1 METRLDLTT
10 MNEPQVEAVLHGP
23 GPLVVFAG
31 AGSGKTRVIVHRIAH
46 LVLDHGVPAWRILAV
61 TFTNKAAGEMK
72 ERLDRLVPGAARD
85 LAVGTFHSTCARLL
99 RRHSQELRLSRDFA
113 IYDDGDQ
120 KAMISRVLKD
130 LSLDE
135 KRLPPKMVATII
147 NQAKNEMQG
156 PEDVPLTGLD
166 AEHIRTVFREYEKR
180 MAKAN
185 ALDFGDLIYQ
195 MVRAL
200 ETNEALRMQLAGRFA
215 HILVDEFQ
223 DTNHAQFRLVRALAS
238 VHRNLIVVG
247 DDDQSIYRWR
257 GADRRNILDF
267 RRYFPDAQIVKLE
280 QNYRSTKR
288 ILRVAHAVIEKN
300 VDREPKQLWTDN
312 ADGSKI
318 KVLRCGSERD
328 EAEIVVRSARELKN
342 EGKPLRS
349 LAVFYRIHAQSR
361 VLEEALRAARIP
373 YRVVGGV
380 RFYDRAEVKDLLAYL
395 RLVANPEDDV
405 SFLRVVNVPTR
416 GIGKT
421 SIDRLLDDAATHGTG
436 VWEAAKR
443 AAAGKSGSA
452 IGRFVELIETL
463 REKAPALLAAEA
475 TGAGSDGTGLA
486 DFARL
491 VLAESGYEKSLKDE
505 NTAESDARLENLA
518 SLVGSMQEFEDS
530 EAEPSWP
537 SVVRGEREGAV
548 PSQANRDS
556 EDDDRPS
563 VTSPSLATPDD
574 APSATPGL
582 LTRFLE
588 TVTLQ
593 SEPEEASG
601 EQKDQVT
608 LMTVHAA
615 KGLEFPRVIVVG
627 LEEQLFPFRGVNDGE
642 GPEELE
648 EERRLAYVAFT
659 RAEQS
664 LTLTWATSRYVFGNL
679 RLGTISRFLD
689 ELPVQDIEQRGEGTS
704 TRPHTAAPLGAR
716 SSSWGGY
723 GSGGGNYGSGG
734 GNYGSGGGN
743 YRSGSGQYLSGGSGH
758 PPPSSYDK
766 GSLPREGSLEYG
778 DGFERR
784 SLRGIA
790 PVHQPPPKEKEVAG
804 FKKGMKVRHVRYG
817 VGKVYSVE
825 GGTPP
830 TVTVDFPG
838 HGTKQIVAKYLE
850 SA

>member
-10 MNEPQVEAVLHGP
+10 LNEPQVEAVLHGP

-46 LVLDHGVPAWRILAV
+46 LVLDHGIPAWRILAV
-61 TFTNKAAGEMK
+61 TFTNRAAGEMK

-135 KRLPPKMVATII
+135 KRIPPKMVASII

-166 AEHIRTVFREYEKR
+166 AEHIRGVFREYEKR

-200 ETNEALRMQLAGRFA
+200 EANEALRMQLAGRFA
-215 HILVDEFQ
+215 HLLVDEFQ

-238 VHRNLIVVG
+238 VHRNLVVVG

-328 EAEIVVRSARELKN
+328 EAEIVVRAARELKN
-342 EGKPLRS
+342 ESKPLRS

-421 SIDRLLDDAATHGTG
+421 SLDRLLDDAATHGTG

-443 AAAGKSGSA
+443 AAAGKGGSA

-463 REKAPALLAAEA
+463 RDKAPALLSPQSESGEA
-475 TGAGSDGTGLA
+475 VGLA

-491 VLAESGYEKSLKDE
+491 VLTESGYEKALKEE

-530 EAEPSWP
+530 E
-537 SVVRGEREGAV
+537 
-548 PSQANRDS
+548 
-556 EDDDRPS
+556 DDDRPS

-574 APSATPGL
+574 APTAKLGL

-593 SEPEEASG
+593 SEPEEAG
-601 EQKDQVT
+601 GDQKDQVT

-689 ELPVQDIEQRGEGTS
+689 ELPLQDIEQRGEGTGM
-704 TRPHTAAPLGAR
+704 RPHTTAPMGQR
-716 SSSWGGY
+716 SSSWGG
-723 GSGGGNYGSGG
+723 YGSGG

-790 PVHQPPPKEKEVAG
+790 PMRQAPPVEKEVAG

-850 SA
+850 PA

>member
-1 METRLDLTT
+1 MESRLDLTT
-10 MNEPQVEAVLHGP
+10 LNEPQVEAVLHGP

-46 LVLDHGVPAWRILAV
+46 LVMDHGIPPWRILAV
-61 TFTNKAAGEMK
+61 TFTNRAAGEMK
-72 ERLDRLVPGAARD
+72 ERLERLVPGAARD

-99 RRHSQELRLSRDFA
+99 RRHSADLRLSRDFA

-135 KRLPPKMVATII
+135 KRIPPKMVASII

-166 AEHIRTVFREYEKR
+166 AERIREVFREYEKR

-200 ETNEALRMQLAGRFA
+200 EANEALRMSLAGRFA

-238 VHRNLIVVG
+238 VHRNLVVVG

-300 VDREPKQLWTDN
+300 LDREPKQLWTDN
-312 ADGSKI
+312 PDGSKI

-328 EAEIVVRSARELKN
+328 EAEIVVRAAREQVSA
-342 EGKPLRS
+342 GKPLRS

-361 VLEEALRAARIP
+361 VLEEALRTARIA

-416 GIGKT
+416 GVGKT
-421 SIDRLLDDAATHGTG
+421 SIDRLLDDAATQGTG
-436 VWEAAKR
+436 VWAAAKR
-443 AAAGKSGSA
+443 AAEGKSGSA
-452 IGRFVELIETL
+452 IGRFVEIVETL
-463 REKAPALLAAEA
+463 REKAPALLAAA
-475 TGAGSDGTGLA
+475 AADAPKRDALGLA

-491 VLAESGYEKSLKDE
+491 VLELSGYEKSLKDE

-518 SLVGSMQEFEDS
+518 SLVGSMQEFED
-530 EAEPSWP
+530 AD
-537 SVVRGEREGAV
+537 G
-548 PSQANRDS
+548 
-556 EDDDRPS
+556 DDRPS
-563 VTSPSLATPDD
+563 VTAPSLATPDD
-574 APSATPGL
+574 VPGDRPGL

-593 SEPEEASG
+593 SEPEQTG
-601 EQKDQVT
+601 GDPKDQVT

-615 KGLEFPRVIVVG
+615 KGLEFPRVVVVG
-627 LEEQLFPFRGVNDGE
+627 LEEQLFPFRGVNDGD

-689 ELPVQDIEQRGEGTS
+689 ELPLQDIEQRGEGTS
-704 TRPHTAAPLGAR
+704 TRPFTESPYGAR
-716 SSSWGGY
+716 SSSYGGY
-723 GSGGGNYGSGG
+723 GGQFGAGSG
-734 GNYGSGGGN
+734 S
-743 YRSGSGQYLSGGSGH
+743 SGGSGY
-758 PPPSSYDK
+758 PASGSGASSYDK
-766 GSLPREGSLEYG
+766 GSMPREGSLGYG
-778 DGFERR
+778 DGFTRR
-784 SLRGIA
+784 SLHGA
-790 PVHQPPPKEKEVAG
+790 ATFKQEAPKEKEIAG

-817 VGKVYSVE
+817 VGKVHSVE
-825 GGTPP
+825 GGVQP

-850 SA
+850 PA

>member
-10 MNEPQVEAVLHGP
+10 LNEPQIEAVLHEG

-46 LVLDHGVPAWRILAV
+46 LVLDHGVPPWRILAV

-72 ERLDRLVPGAARD
+72 ERLERLVPGAARD
-85 LAVGTFHSTCARLL
+85 LAVGTFHSICARLL
-99 RRHSQELRLSRDFA
+99 RRHGADLRLSRDFA
-113 IYDDGDQ
+113 IYDDADQ
-120 KAMISRVLKD
+120 KAMIARVLKD
-130 LSLDE
+130 LSLDD
-135 KRLPPKMVATII
+135 KRLPPKMIASII

-156 PEDVPLTGLD
+156 PEDVPIAGLD
-166 AEHIRTVFREYEKR
+166 AERIREVFREYERR
-180 MAKAN
+180 MGKAN
-185 ALDFGDLIYQ
+185 ALDFGDLIYR
-195 MVRAL
+195 MVLAL
-200 ETNEALRMQLAGRFA
+200 EADEALRMSLAGRFV
-215 HILVDEFQ
+215 HLLVDEFQ

-238 VHRNLIVVG
+238 AHRNLAVVG

-300 VDREPKQLWTDN
+300 QDREPKRLWTDN
-312 ADGSKI
+312 PDGAKVR
-318 KVLRCGSERD
+318 VLRCGSERD
-328 EAEIVVRSARELKN
+328 EAEIVVRTARELLA

-380 RFYDRAEVKDLLAYL
+380 RFYDRAEIKDLLAYL

-405 SFLRVVNVPTR
+405 SFLRVVNVPSR

-421 SIDRLLDDAATHGTG
+421 TIDRLLDDAATHGTG
-436 VWEAAKR
+436 VWQAAER
-443 AAAGKSGSA
+443 AAEAKGSSA
-452 IGRFVELIETL
+452 IGRFVALIASL
-463 REKAPALLAAEA
+463 REKASALLASTPSSPERMR
-475 TGAGSDGTGLA
+475 LA

-491 VLAESGYEKSLKDE
+491 VLAESGYEKALRDE
-505 NTAESDARLENLA
+505 NTAESDARLENLQ
-518 SLVGSMQEFEDS
+518 SLVGSMQEFEDAD
-530 EAEPSWP
+530 AE
-537 SVVRGEREGAV
+537 
-548 PSQANRDS
+548 
-556 EDDDRPS
+556 DRPGLRS
-563 VTSPSLATPDD
+563 DEPGEA
-574 APSATPGL
+574 PGL

-588 TVTLQ
+588 LVTLQ
-593 SEPEEASG
+593 SDPEQNGADP
-601 EQKDQVT
+601 KDQVT

-615 KGLEFPRVIVVG
+615 KGLEFPQVIVVG
-627 LEEQLFPFRGVNDGE
+627 LEEQLFPFRGVNEGE
-642 GPEELE
+642 GPEDLE

-659 RAEQS
+659 RAERS

-679 RLGTISRFLD
+679 RLGQMSRFLD
-689 ELPVQDIEQRGEGTS
+689 ELPPADIEQRSEG
-704 TRPHTAAPLGAR
+704 LGAR
-716 SSSWGGY
+716 PHAESPYGQRASSWGGY
-723 GSGGGNYGSGG
+723 GSGSSGYGSRSSDDGSRVSG
-734 GNYGSGGGN
+734 YGSNRPPRYDRGS
-743 YRSGSGQYLSGGSGH
+743 SG
-758 PPPSSYDK
+758 
-766 GSLPREGSLEYG
+766 REGALCYG

-790 PVHQPPPKEKEVAG
+790 PIKSEPPKDKEVAG

-817 VGKVYSVE
+817 VGKVHGVE

-850 SA
+850 PA

>member
-10 MNEPQVEAVLHGP
+10 LNEPQVEAVLHGP

-46 LVLDHGVPAWRILAV
+46 LVLDHGCPAWRILAV
-61 TFTNKAAGEMK
+61 TFTNRAAGEMK

-99 RRHSQELRLSRDFA
+99 RRHSQDLRLSRDFA
-113 IYDDGDQ
+113 IYDDADQ

-135 KRLPPKMVATII
+135 KRIPPKMVASII

-166 AEHIRTVFREYEKR
+166 AERIREVFREYEKR

-200 ETNEALRMQLAGRFA
+200 EANEALRLQLAGRFV
-215 HILVDEFQ
+215 HLLVDEFQ

-238 VHRNLIVVG
+238 VNRNLLVVG

-312 ADGSKI
+312 PDGSKI

-328 EAEIVVRSARELKN
+328 EAEIVVRAAREQVSA
-342 EGKPLRS
+342 GKPLRS

-361 VLEEALRAARIP
+361 VLEEALRAARIA

-395 RLVANPEDDV
+395 RLVSNPEDDI

-421 SIDRLLDDAATHGTG
+421 SIDRLLDDAATQGTG
-436 VWEAAKR
+436 VWAAAKR
-443 AAAGKSGSA
+443 AAESKSGSPIA
-452 IGRFVELIETL
+452 KFVELIETL
-463 REKAPALLAAEA
+463 REKAPALLSE
-475 TGAGSDGTGLA
+475 GAKPSGEPLGLA

-491 VLAESGYEKSLKDE
+491 VLTQSGYEKSLTDE

-518 SLVGSMQEFEDS
+518 SLVGSMQEFEDL
-530 EAEPSWP
+530 EAE
-537 SVVRGEREGAV
+537 
-548 PSQANRDS
+548 
-556 EDDDRPS
+556 DRPR
-563 VTSPSLATPDD
+563 VTSPSLGTPDD
-574 APSATPGL
+574 APTSKPGL

-593 SEPEEASG
+593 SEPEDANG
-601 EQKDQVT
+601 DKKDQVT

-627 LEEQLFPFRGVNDGE
+627 LEEQLFPFRGVNEGE

-659 RAEQS
+659 RAEES

-689 ELPVQDIEQRGEGTS
+689 ELPLQDIEQRGEGTS
-704 TRPHTAAPLGAR
+704 TRPFTESPYGSR
-716 SSSWGGY
+716 SSSFGGY
-723 GSGGGNYGSGG
+723 GGSSGGGSSG
-734 GNYGSGGGN
+734 YPS
-743 YRSGSGQYLSGGSGH
+743 SGS
-758 PPPSSYDK
+758 SSYDK
-766 GSLPREGSLEYG
+766 GSMPREGSLGYG
-778 DGFERR
+778 DGFTRR
-784 SLRGIA
+784 SLHGIA
-790 PVHQPPPKEKEVAG
+790 PIKSEPPKEKEIAG

-850 SA
+850 PA